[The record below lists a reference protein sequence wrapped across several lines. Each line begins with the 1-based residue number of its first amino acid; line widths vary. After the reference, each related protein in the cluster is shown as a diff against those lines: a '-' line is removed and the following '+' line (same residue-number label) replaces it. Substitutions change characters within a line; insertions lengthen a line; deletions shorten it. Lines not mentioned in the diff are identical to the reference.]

1 MKNNN
6 NITYTRKKQR
16 WVQAKFN
23 KTAYQNQSH
32 IKNPHKKNGQ
42 TSQKK
47 KKKGRGKQKTLT
59 QIAGERWILEMRK
72 HKKKNSEGG
81 SRQPFLVSL

>member
-47 KKKGRGKQKTLT
+47 K
-59 QIAGERWILEMRK
+59 RK
-72 HKKKNSEGG
+72 EEE
-81 SRQPFLVSL
+81 SRKRLPKSQESVGFFR

>member
-32 IKNPHKKNGQ
+32 IKNSHTKNGQ

-47 KKKGRGKQKTLT
+47 KRRGKQKTLT
-59 QIAGERWILEMRK
+59 QIAGESWILEMRK
-72 HKKKNSEGG
+72 HKKKIPKEV
-81 SRQPFLVSL
+81 QDTPFW

>member
-32 IKNPHKKNGQ
+32 IKNSHTKNGQ
-42 TSQKK
+42 TSQKNK
-47 KKKGRGKQKTLT
+47 KK
-59 QIAGERWILEMRK
+59 RK
-72 HKKKNSEGG
+72 AENAYPNRRRELDS
-81 SRQPFLVSL
+81 

>member
-47 KKKGRGKQKTLT
+47 KKEWK
-59 QIAGERWILEMRK
+59 RK
-72 HKKKNSEGG
+72 AENAYPNRRRALDS
-81 SRQPFLVSL
+81 